1 MSSRRATC
9 RFESLIRSPP
19 VQRGSLCILDRSSPA
34 AGAPHSRSC
43 SAGAT
48 ARRSGQCRSSET
60 SIPAGAL
67 ILLRRPRHPRRRQ
80 TLPRWR
86 CHRCVRAPGGRRSD
100 GRRVGRGRADAA
112 GGLEVVEV
120 DVAYWSEPGADG
132 QVVRCLYGF
141 APSVPRCT
149 SRARLPLSAGGKPII
164 GIRRALSDGSA
175 GGASDSG
182 WEGTA
187 SSHLAA
193 QNALAAAL
201 VPACARARDP
211 LGALLAKM
219 PGREVTACV

>member
-1 MSSRRATC
+1 MRGSPGARGPGYLCRAARCRRGCATC
-9 RFESLIRSPP
+9 HFGISLIRSPP

-100 GRRVGRGRADAA
+100 GRRVGRGRSPRSRGAR
-112 GGLEVVEV
+112 GGRGRRRLFR
-120 DVAYWSEPGADG
+120 EPGADG

-141 APSVPRCT
+141 APSASPRHIARET
-149 SRARLPLSAGGKPII
+149 ALVGGRQADHRDSARAVGRQ
-164 GIRRALSDGSA
+164 A
-175 GGASDSG
+175 GGASDSE
-182 WEGTA
+182 W
-187 SSHLAA
+187 
-193 QNALAAAL
+193 
-201 VPACARARDP
+201 
-211 LGALLAKM
+211 
-219 PGREVTACV
+219 